1 MANRTLWHG
10 VVALGAAVL
19 CHGCAELRTHL
30 SPTHLDEA
38 TEQYLYVDSHSSFP
52 VIARQTFEKVNLTE
66 LIDPGNHARNRFTD
80 RWPDD
85 HAPNGQSKRYDL
97 TLAWARE
104 HGGDPDMRRRT
115 RDSVQDKIL
124 AASTS
129 RCNVFKTHL
138 RRKQAETNFVFGSLT
153 TVAGVLGA
161 VAGGVTSPRNFAGA
175 AGLFSGLQAE
185 YNQNYY
191 SNLAAHVITQG
202 IELRQKRLTEEL
214 VRYREDRGIDA
225 YGLEAAINDAIY
237 IDGNCSVVAGL
248 IEAQESIRQVDNP
261 GLQMAA
267 KAMVSAKALRKISE
281 GDVLSMSQDGSLKL
295 LLASTAAAPSLMVTS
310 TRASGTAPAGDVF
323 RSVRDG
329 PEQLRALIQVQA
341 KDLSNAWQAAVD
353 KLAGDKPTLTGAA
366 VRDSFSKRFG
376 AALNDELS
384 VGGTLTQCFNA
395 VLAPADSYTAA
406 VNRQAMAVDPTQRA
420 AADIDVETASAN
432 VRAAVQRVQLLL
444 SVYEAAVRLGGENWR
459 ASWAGDKSLKSFD
472 PLTAALP
479 KLKDSSTTA
488 LCGQPPKT

>member
-1 MANRTLWHG
+1 MSKRALWQSA
-10 VVALGAAVL
+10 VAIGIAVA
-19 CHGCAELRTHL
+19 CQGCAELRTHL
-30 SPTHLDEA
+30 SPTHIDEA

-66 LIDPGNHARNRFTD
+66 MIDPGNRAKDRFRD
-80 RWPDD
+80 RWPED
-85 HAPNGQSKRYDL
+85 HGPIAQSKRYDL
-97 TLAWARE
+97 TFAWARE
-104 HGGDPDMRRRT
+104 YGGDPDTRRRT

-214 VRYREDRGIDA
+214 VRYREDRAIDA
-225 YGLEAAINDAIY
+225 YGLEAAINDAIF

-310 TRASGTAPAGDVF
+310 TRASGTAPPGDML

-329 PEQLRALIQVQA
+329 PEQVRALIQVRA
-341 KDLSNAWQAAVD
+341 KELGNAWQAAVD
-353 KLAGDKPTLTGAA
+353 KLGADKPALTGVA
-366 VRDSFSKRFG
+366 VRDAFIKRFG
-376 AALNDELS
+376 EALDHELADD
-384 VGGTLTQCFNA
+384 GTLTQCFNA
-395 VLAPADSYTAA
+395 VRAPADSYTVA
-406 VNRQAMAVDPTQRA
+406 VNRQAVATNPAQRTE
-420 AADIDVETASAN
+420 ADIGVETASAS

-444 SVYEAAVRLGGENWR
+444 SVYEAAVRLGEENWR
-459 ASWAGDKSLKSFD
+459 ASWADKSLKTFD
-472 PLTAALP
+472 PVKAAAP
-479 KLKDSSTTA
+479 NFKDISTTA
-488 LCGQPPKT
+488 LCGQPPKK